1 MLSDQH
7 KPSRRQ
13 VVAAAGLAPLVSL
26 ATPALRAG
34 AAPAAG
40 AAAKHSAKFRFF
52 TEHEAAV
59 IKAAAARL
67 VPGPD
72 DDPVEKLYN
81 SPGASEAGVV
91 HYIDHM
97 LAAFSFR
104 VPKIFAGGPWSD
116 RHGGDE
122 NHMKHFVPLAPRQRA
137 AWKKRIAQLQP
148 AYRKAVKQLDAAA
161 GGNFA
166 TASTSTQDKV
176 LTDLGDVR
184 DLIFGH
190 TIEGMYSVPEYGG
203 NHDTA
208 GWKGIYWPG
217 DAQRRGYTAKEVETS
232 DGLDVVV
239 LTPTEMALLGDL
251 GVVAA
256 ARRLGRRR
264 MLGTN
269 RLATINQRHFH
280 A

>member
-1 MLSDQH
+1 LDDEQQQH

-26 ATPALRAG
+26 ATPVLRAG
-34 AAPAAG
+34 AAPPADAT
-40 AAAKHSAKFRFF
+40 AKHPDRFRFF
-52 TEHEAAV
+52 SAHEAAV
-59 IKAAAARL
+59 VKAAAARL
-67 VPGPD
+67 IPGPD
-72 DDPVEKLYN
+72 DDPIEKLYN

-97 LAAFSFR
+97 LAAFSFK

-116 RHGGDE
+116 RHGGHE

-137 AWKKRIAQLQP
+137 AWKKRVRQLQA

-166 TASTSTQDKV
+166 AASQSQQDKA

-190 TIEGMYSVPEYGG
+190 AIEGMYSVPEYGG
-203 NHDTA
+203 NRNSA

-217 DAQRRGYTAKEVETS
+217 DSMRRGYTAKEVESS

-239 LTPTEMALLGDL
+239 LSATELALLGDL

-256 ARRLGRRR
+256 ARRAGRRGL
-264 MLGTN
+264 LGIN
-269 RLATINQRHFH
+269 RLVHPDA
-280 A
+280 

>member
-1 MLSDQH
+1 MADQH

-13 VVAAAGLAPLVSL
+13 VVTAAGLAPVVAL
-26 ATPALRAG
+26 APPVLRRG
-34 AAPAAG
+34 AAPAAA
-40 AAAKHSAKFRFF
+40 AAAKHPAKFRFF
-52 TEHEAAV
+52 SEHEGAV

-72 DDPVEKLYN
+72 DDPTEKLYD

-91 HYIDHM
+91 YYIDHM
-97 LAAFSFR
+97 LAAFSFK

-122 NHMKHFVPLAPRQRA
+122 NYMKHFVPLAPRQRV
-137 AWKKRIAQLQP
+137 AWKKRIAQLQV

-203 NHDTA
+203 NHNGQ
-208 GWKGIYWPG
+208 GWKSIYWPG
-217 DAQRRGYTAKEVETS
+217 DSQRRGYTAKEVENS
-232 DGLDVVV
+232 DGLDVAV
-239 LTPTEMALLGDL
+239 LTPTEMALLGEL
-251 GVVAA
+251 GLVAT

-264 MLGTN
+264 LLGTN
-269 RLATINQRHFH
+269 RLRTNTLRRFDA
-280 A
+280 

>member
-1 MLSDQH
+1 MDHQH

-13 VVAAAGLAPLVSL
+13 VVVGAGLAPLVSL

-34 AAPAAG
+34 AAPVADAATKRPP
-40 AAAKHSAKFRFF
+40 AFRFF
-52 TEHEAAV
+52 TKHEAAV
-59 IKAAAARL
+59 VKAAAARL
-67 VPGPD
+67 VPGPN
-72 DDPVEKLYN
+72 DDPTEKLYD
-81 SPGASEAGVV
+81 SPGATEAGVV

-97 LAAFSFR
+97 LAAFSFK

-122 NHMKHFVPLAPRQRA
+122 NYLKHFVPLAPRQRV
-137 AWKKRIAQLQP
+137 AWKKRIHQLQG

-166 TASTSTQDKV
+166 TASTSTQDQV

-203 NHDTA
+203 
-208 GWKGIYWPG
+208 
-217 DAQRRGYTAKEVETS
+217 
-232 DGLDVVV
+232 
-239 LTPTEMALLGDL
+239 
-251 GVVAA
+251 
-256 ARRLGRRR
+256 
-264 MLGTN
+264 
-269 RLATINQRHFH
+269 
-280 A
+280 